1 MSAIVCVAVC
11 GRGSVSPTHPV
22 AGPTVE
28 NAMRRLDA
36 EISRTLAMER
46 IGEIFAMRFRISC
59 STGCGTR

>member
-11 GRGSVSPTHPV
+11 GRGSVSPTQPV

-28 NAMRRLDA
+28 NAMRKLAA
-36 EISRTLAMER
+36 EIVRTLAMER
-46 IGEIFAMRFRISC
+46 IGEMFAMRFEISS